1 MDNLIFQIVKS
12 KSFKKD
18 FKKLSNAE
26 KSDTLNIISKLAKGE
41 PLEEKYRDHQLV
53 GELKSFR
60 DCHVRPDLILIYKY
74 NNTELELYLLRIGS
88 HSKLLKI

>member
-1 MDNLIFQIVKS
+1 MDNFIFQIVKS

-18 FKKLSNAE
+18 FKKLSNDE

-41 PLEEKYRDHQLV
+41 TLEEKYKDHQMS
-53 GELKSFR
+53 GKLKSFR

-74 NNTELELYLLRIGS
+74 NNTEVELYLLRIGS
-88 HSKLLKI
+88 HSKLLKM

>member
-1 MDNLIFQIVKS
+1 MDSLIFKIVKS

-18 FKKLSNAE
+18 FKKLSNDE
-26 KSDTLNIISKLAKGE
+26 KSDTLNIILKLAKGE
-41 PLEEKYRDHQLV
+41 PLEEKYKDHQMV

-74 NNTELELYLLRIGS
+74 NDIEVELYLLRIGS
-88 HSKLLKI
+88 HSKLLKM

>member
-1 MDNLIFQIVKS
+1 MDTLIFKIVKS

-18 FKKLSNAE
+18 FKKLSNDE
-26 KSDTLNIISKLAKGE
+26 KSDTLNIILKLAKGE
-41 PLEEKYRDHQLV
+41 PLEEKYKDHQMV

-74 NNTELELYLLRIGS
+74 NDIEVELYLLRIGS
-88 HSKLLKI
+88 HSKLLKM

>member
-1 MDNLIFQIVKS
+1 MDNLIFKIVKS

-18 FKKLSNAE
+18 FKKLKKKK
-26 KSDTLNIISKLAKGE
+26 KSDTLNIILKLAKGE
-41 PLEEKYRDHQLV
+41 PLEEKYKDHQMV

-74 NNTELELYLLRIGS
+74 NDIEVELYLLRIGS
-88 HSKLLKI
+88 HSKLLKM